1 MEPPASKKPRVRA
14 KNFSMSEVEV
24 LKTAVTDNFSTIS
37 AKHCNGSG
45 GITKKIQDKAWA
57 TICEKVNSVGNAKR
71 SVAEVK
77 EKWRNLTKKAK
88 TETTMQ
94 KVSMQKTGGGPPAPL
109 PDPLLD
115 DIAGLFCSSASFHGI
130 PGATDCETVTI
141 SLRLDE
147 EDAYADEIPSMV
159 INAEELQKV
168 DEISSAA
175 NSAAPIQGSR
185 ASAAPCPSSS
195 TSDRVSSA
203 ANSAAPIQGSRA
215 SAAPCPSSSTS
226 DREPLV
232 CDKSSKH
239 QNELVNHF
247 TKMPQK
253 SLKELQMEF
262 YTVSIQ
268 NEREKFKLIQEQ
280 TALCRELREN
290 IPKLSLVLD
299 ALCTKK
305 R

>member
-1 MEPPASKKPRVRA
+1 MRYFGGSGDVIFAEFVKAEDKTKNMEPPASKKPRVRA

-37 AKHCNGSG
+37 AKHCNGTG

-175 NSAAPIQGSR
+175 KSAAPIQGSR

-195 TSDRVSSA
+195 TSDRGHRKVLKSYKW
-203 ANSAAPIQGSRA
+203 
-215 SAAPCPSSSTS
+215 SSTQS
-226 DREPLV
+226 LYKMRG
-232 CDKSSKH
+232 KSSNSYKNR
-239 QNELVNHF
+239 QPYAENL
-247 TKMPQK
+247 
-253 SLKELQMEF
+253 
-262 YTVSIQ
+262 
-268 NEREKFKLIQEQ
+268 ERTFRS
-280 TALCRELREN
+280 C
-290 IPKLSLVLD
+290 P
-299 ALCTKK
+299 
-305 R
+305 

>member
-24 LKTAVTDNFSTIS
+24 LKTAVTDNFSAIS
-37 AKHCNGSG
+37 AKHCNGTS

-88 TETTMQ
+88 PETTMQ

-141 SLRLDE
+141 SLRE
-147 EDAYADEIPSMV
+147 Y
-159 INAEELQKV
+159 
-168 DEISSAA
+168 
-175 NSAAPIQGSR
+175 
-185 ASAAPCPSSS
+185 
-195 TSDRVSSA
+195 
-203 ANSAAPIQGSRA
+203 
-215 SAAPCPSSSTS
+215 
-226 DREPLV
+226 
-232 CDKSSKH
+232 
-239 QNELVNHF
+239 
-247 TKMPQK
+247 
-253 SLKELQMEF
+253 
-262 YTVSIQ
+262 
-268 NEREKFKLIQEQ
+268 
-280 TALCRELREN
+280 
-290 IPKLSLVLD
+290 
-299 ALCTKK
+299 
-305 R
+305 

>member
-1 MEPPASKKPRVRA
+1 
-14 KNFSMSEVEV
+14 MSEVEV

-37 AKHCNGSG
+37 AKHCNGTG

-159 INAEELQKV
+159 INAGELQKV
-168 DEISSAA
+168 DEIS
-175 NSAAPIQGSR
+175 
-185 ASAAPCPSSS
+185 
-195 TSDRVSSA
+195 
-203 ANSAAPIQGSRA
+203 SAAPIQGSRA

-232 CDKSSKH
+232 CDKSSKP

-305 R
+305 DEE

>member
-37 AKHCNGSG
+37 AKHCNGTG

-71 SVAEVK
+71 TVAEVK

-141 SLRLDE
+141 SLLVGDSEFRTTQEIGQSRKRL
-147 EDAYADEIPSMV
+147 
-159 INAEELQKV
+159 
-168 DEISSAA
+168 
-175 NSAAPIQGSR
+175 
-185 ASAAPCPSSS
+185 
-195 TSDRVSSA
+195 
-203 ANSAAPIQGSRA
+203 
-215 SAAPCPSSSTS
+215 
-226 DREPLV
+226 
-232 CDKSSKH
+232 
-239 QNELVNHF
+239 F
-247 TKMPQK
+247 
-253 SLKELQMEF
+253 
-262 YTVSIQ
+262 
-268 NEREKFKLIQEQ
+268 
-280 TALCRELREN
+280 LCY
-290 IPKLSLVLD
+290 I
-299 ALCTKK
+299 
-305 R
+305 